1 MSKVSKKY
9 LILMITSSLM
19 ILVFCIA
26 IFGIKHYQKFFY
38 DPNNLPQTFLAIP
51 KEEEEILEDYR
62 AEVRKRRSA
71 ERYFSEEEYAFFSP
85 RVDRMMFSEI
95 EDFSYPVV
103 YRVGEKELLLAYS
116 NDGVLQF
123 VGGEKAEEL
132 NQKFARYS
140 LHINQKSR
148 KGKEIHLTEDRSLQ
162 MDSSGWIQFWSFG
175 EMIGE
180 IQIPEDT
187 QYVGILTI
195 GGYLFQKG
203 QTVYQV
209 TPTEY
214 KVLATDVVKVLMSE
228 TGNIVSSLVSE
239 DGGITIF
246 AGWYH

>member
-26 IFGIKHYQKFFY
+26 IFGIKHYKKYCY
-38 DPNNLPQTFLAIP
+38 DPTNLPHTFRAIP
-51 KEEEEILEDYR
+51 EEEEEILADYR

-95 EDFSYPVV
+95 EDLSYPVV

-123 VGGEKAEEL
+123 KGHNAEEL
-132 NQKFARYS
+132 NQKFATCS
-140 LHINQKSR
+140 LHVSQKFNTGEEIRLTDYRSIMVS
-148 KGKEIHLTEDRSLQ
+148 KGV
-162 MDSSGWIQFWSFG
+162 IQFWEFG

-180 IQIPEDT
+180 IQIPEDAT
-187 QYVGILTI
+187 YCGILTI
-195 GGYLFQKG
+195 GGCLFRKNE
-203 QTVYQV
+203 TVYQV

-214 KVLATDVVKVLMSE
+214 KVLATDVDKVLMS
-228 TGNIVSSLVSE
+228 GNIVSSLVSKE
-239 DGGITIF
+239 GGVTIF
-246 AGWYH
+246 AGWYN